1 MSEKT
6 VRIECPCGG
15 AKLYGLQSALQAQS
29 WTHIWCSVCGK
40 KLWENTGAKHLAAR
54 LDKIE
59 EQLQNL
65 TERDE
70 ELRCEATGIRDRVK
84 RLEDMLPSAPIGE
97 FKPPA
102 DALGVGKQ
110 VPCNYT
116 CIFRHPEGYC
126 QCHAIVKPPAD
137 PLGVG
142 KWAVTPDG
150 DVGPIETPPDPH
162 LIADSER
169 YVGGLIYPVERLTPI
184 DPATC
189 VLRPNVD
196 QISVTYHCVDKD
208 ATRTVVDVGDGCV
221 AFRVEQTGCRV
232 RWSSDERS
240 RVRLVWRDPKHL
252 EK

>member
-97 FKPPA
+97 FKPHA

-110 VPCNYT
+110 APCNYT

-142 KWAVTPDG
+142 KWAVTPEG

-189 VLRPNVD
+189 ELR
-196 QISVTYHCVDKD
+196 Q
-208 ATRTVVDVGDGCV
+208 GDEVHDLDTNIDGFV
-221 AFRVEQTGCRV
+221 AAIAGSEFWIRGPDGEHYTAER
-232 RWSSDERS
+232 DE
-240 RVRLVWRDPKHL
+240 VRLVWRDPKHL